1 MLADLLQSDWIRV
14 DQEQKALAL
23 AATTLVPDH
32 YAEVAGRR
40 IAHVDKTLAAVHER
54 LTKEIAY
61 WSDRWVKLTDDK
73 AAGLDVGPNL
83 EKFQRTINDLE
94 GRLENRKKELQSM
107 RHVTNGTPV
116 VLGGALVI
124 PIGLLRKLRGEPA
137 PDAATATFSADPEAR
152 SRIELL
158 AMNAVRLAEEARGCR
173 VVDVSAQKCG
183 WDITSYAPAVDGKLP
198 ESRHIEVKGRVKG
211 ATTVTVTKN
220 EIFES
225 WNQGV
230 KYHLAIVLVGEGDT
244 IDGPHYVPHPFKE
257 EPGWGVSSV
266 NYDLNALLERKQTL

>member
-1 MLADLLQSDWIRV
+1 
-14 DQEQKALAL
+14 
-23 AATTLVPDH
+23 
-32 YAEVAGRR
+32 
-40 IAHVDKTLAAVHER
+40 
-54 LTKEIAY
+54 
-61 WSDRWVKLTDDK
+61 
-73 AAGLDVGPNL
+73 
-83 EKFQRTINDLE
+83 
-94 GRLENRKKELQSM
+94 M

-116 VLGGALVI
+116 VLGGALVV

-137 PDAATATFSADPEAR
+137 PDAATATFSADPAAR
-152 SRIELL
+152 SHIERL
-158 AMNAVRLAEEARGCR
+158 AMNAVRRAEEARGCR

-198 ESRHIEVKGRVKG
+198 ESRHIEVKGRIQG

-230 KYHLAIVLVGEGDT
+230 KYHLAIVLVGEDDS

-266 NYDLNALLERKQTL
+266 NYDLKALLQKALTL